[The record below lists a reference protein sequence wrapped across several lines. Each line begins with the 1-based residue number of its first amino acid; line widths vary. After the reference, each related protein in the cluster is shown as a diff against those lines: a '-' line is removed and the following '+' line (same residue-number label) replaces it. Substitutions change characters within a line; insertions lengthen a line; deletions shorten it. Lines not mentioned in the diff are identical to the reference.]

1 MTASDSFPYGPSWYA
16 ATMVEAPSRP
26 TLTWDIDVDVCVI
39 GGGLAGITTARE
51 VARLGRSVALV
62 EADRIG
68 SHASG
73 RSGGVVTPGFSE
85 PIGAIIERVGLKRAR
100 ELWALSADGVEYVRS
115 AIRETAMEGVAP
127 VDGHL
132 VARTVDDE
140 DNLLRE
146 VALMRVDLG
155 VDVEA
160 WPTAQVRDVLLSPA
174 YFQGMHLAAAFHIHP
189 LNYALGL
196 AAAAEQAGV
205 RIFEGTP
212 ALAIDS
218 AGVRKRVDTPNGR
231 VRSAHIVLAGG
242 VGLRAVHPLIAETV
256 VPVTSY
262 LAATVPLGEKL
273 HEAIRYAGAVTD
285 TRHARNS
292 YRVVGGD
299 RLLWSGRM
307 TMQASTPRRLT
318 GLMQRDIGRIYP
330 QLDGVGIAHAWSG
343 VAGYA
348 VHNMPQ
354 IGEVGRGVWLA
365 GAFGMHGIN
374 ASAMAGVL
382 IARAIAAGDDRW
394 RRFSDYELV
403 WAGGR
408 IGRAAAQAFLWSAPA
423 RDAAASGLAKLRQA
437 WRQRSAERASQK
449 AAGKP
454 RRARRPPHASRA
466 AGRPVSTAP
475 DLPPAA
481 PVRNDPHAAP

>member
-1 MTASDSFPYGPSWYA
+1 MCD
-16 ATMVEAPSRP
+16 
-26 TLTWDIDVDVCVI
+26 DI
-39 GGGLAGITTARE
+39 
-51 VARLGRSVALV
+51 
-62 EADRIG
+62 
-68 SHASG
+68 
-73 RSGGVVTPGFSE
+73 
-85 PIGAIIERVGLKRAR
+85 
-100 ELWALSADGVEYVRS
+100 
-115 AIRETAMEGVAP
+115 
-127 VDGHL
+127 
-132 VARTVDDE
+132 
-140 DNLLRE
+140 
-146 VALMRVDLG
+146 
-155 VDVEA
+155 
-160 WPTAQVRDVLLSPA
+160 
-174 YFQGMHLAAAFHIHP
+174 
-189 LNYALGL
+189 
-196 AAAAEQAGV
+196 
-205 RIFEGTP
+205 
-212 ALAIDS
+212 
-218 AGVRKRVDTPNGR
+218 
-231 VRSAHIVLAGG
+231 
-242 VGLRAVHPLIAETV
+242 
-256 VPVTSY
+256 
-262 LAATVPLGEKL
+262 
-273 HEAIRYAGAVTD
+273 
-285 TRHARNS
+285 
-292 YRVVGGD
+292 
-299 RLLWSGRM
+299 
-307 TMQASTPRRLT
+307 
-318 GLMQRDIGRIYP
+318 
-330 QLDGVGIAHAWSG
+330 LDGVGIAHAWSG